1 MLDCW
6 RTGGANNPEVFVT
19 AVAATLARYPDQVI
33 YDVTDPTTGLPVQVT
48 WMPSV
53 KEVRDA
59 CEKAYRPIVENEA
72 RLKRIKEQMEMR
84 ERMDRGEKPTLAQ
97 LQERYGEN
105 WGLKREQAVKTL
117 EEKAQEN
124 QAAMEREQA
133 RVKAEYAALGM
144 PAPAS
149 KLALSPTT
157 RRIIQQQD
165 ELRAALKQAA
175 E

>member
-33 YDVTDPTTGLPVQVT
+33 YEVTSPETGLPVQIT

-59 CEKAYRPIVENEA
+59 CEKAYRPIVENAA

-84 ERMDRGEKPTLAQ
+84 ERMERGEKPTLDQ
-97 LQERYGEN
+97 LKERYGEN
-105 WGLKREQAVKTL
+105 WGLKQDQLVKTM
-117 EEKAQEN
+117 EERAAEN
-124 QAAMEREQA
+124 RAAMEREQA
-133 RVKAEYAALGM
+133 RVRAEYEHLGM
-144 PAPAS
+144 TPPAT
-149 KLALSPTT
+149 KLALSPTA

-165 ELRAALKQAA
+165 ELRASLKQAA